1 CLCHLQSQM
10 APSSAIVTSRF
21 HESITRHALRSYLS
35 EFISTFFYVF
45 LVVGSGMSSRK
56 LMPDASLNPTS
67 LVVVSIASAFALSCV
82 LYNAWEISGGH
93 VNPAVTFAMA
103 VGGHVSVPTALFY
116 WVAQLIASVMAC
128 LVLRGI
134 VVGMHVPTY
143 TIAEE
148 MTGFGASVLEGL
160 LTFVL
165 VYTVYAAR
173 DPRRV
178 SLGSNGIL
186 VVGFVA
192 GAGVLAAGPFSGGS
206 MNPAC
211 AFGSATIAGSFR
223 NQAVYWVGPLIGAT
237 IAGLLYDNVLF
248 RSLPPAAGLSEG
260 IGV

>member
-1 CLCHLQSQM
+1 M
-10 APSSAIVTSRF
+10 APSSVIVTSRF
-21 HESITRHALRSYLS
+21 HESVTRNALRSYFS

-45 LVVGSGMSSRK
+45 VVVGSGMSSRK

-67 LVVVSIASAFALSCV
+67 LAVVAIANAFALSSV
-82 LYNAWEISGGH
+82 LYIAWDISGGH

-103 VGGHVSVPTALFY
+103 VGGHISVPTALFY

-128 LVLRGI
+128 LVLRVI

-148 MTGFGASVLEGL
+148 MTGFGASVLEGI

-173 DPRRV
+173 DPRRG
-178 SLGSNGIL
+178 SLSSIGTL
-186 VVGFVA
+186 AVGLIA
-192 GAGVLAAGPFSGGS
+192 GANVLAAGPFSGGS

-211 AFGSATIAGSFR
+211 AFGSAAIAGNFR

-248 RSLPPAAGLSEG
+248 PSQTTDLVRG
-260 IGV
+260 ISGVGV

>member
-1 CLCHLQSQM
+1 
-10 APSSAIVTSRF
+10 
-21 HESITRHALRSYLS
+21 
-35 EFISTFFYVF
+35 
-45 LVVGSGMSSRK
+45 MSSRK

-67 LVVVSIASAFALSCV
+67 LVVVGIGSAFALSSV
-82 LYNAWEISGGH
+82 LYIAWDISGGH

-103 VGGHVSVPTALFY
+103 VGGHISVPTALFY

-128 LVLRGI
+128 LVLRVI
-134 VVGMHVPTY
+134 VVGMVFIFLCVFMFMAWTCTFYLLSLVLFMFFQHVPTY

-148 MTGFGASVLEGL
+148 MTGFGASVLEGT

-173 DPRRV
+173 DPRRGPM
-178 SLGSNGIL
+178 SSTGIL
-186 VVGFVA
+186 VVGLIA
-192 GAGVLAAGPFSGGS
+192 GASVLASGPFSGGS

-211 AFGSATIAGSFR
+211 AFGSAAIAGSFR

-248 RSLPPAAGLSEG
+248 RSQLTDSIQG